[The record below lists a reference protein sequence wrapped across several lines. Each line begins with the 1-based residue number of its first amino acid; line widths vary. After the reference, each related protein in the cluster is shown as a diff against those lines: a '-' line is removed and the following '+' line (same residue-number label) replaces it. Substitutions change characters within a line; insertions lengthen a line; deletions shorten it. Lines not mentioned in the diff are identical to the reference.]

1 MIIVLVSCYKRF
13 HFHSDY
19 GARYE
24 KTETLEEYVGSA
36 KSPWHLDYSWSQ
48 EAKELREL
56 AVKSPWL
63 IDDKFVL
70 GYFKTLRI
78 VNKNV
83 SRRFSSSRK
92 CNRKPIHCM
101 LCMFL
106 YAWKSKS
113 KHNWFINNFD
123 DCLFYKISLDYLANT
138 NVLQHRG
145 MKVLNLCSLKKN
157 LWPFTTE
164 TLTRALWNN
173 TLS

>member
-1 MIIVLVSCYKRF
+1 MTIVLVSCYKRF

-106 YAWKSKS
+106 YA
-113 KHNWFINNFD
+113 
-123 DCLFYKISLDYLANT
+123 
-138 NVLQHRG
+138 
-145 MKVLNLCSLKKN
+145 
-157 LWPFTTE
+157 
-164 TLTRALWNN
+164 
-173 TLS
+173 